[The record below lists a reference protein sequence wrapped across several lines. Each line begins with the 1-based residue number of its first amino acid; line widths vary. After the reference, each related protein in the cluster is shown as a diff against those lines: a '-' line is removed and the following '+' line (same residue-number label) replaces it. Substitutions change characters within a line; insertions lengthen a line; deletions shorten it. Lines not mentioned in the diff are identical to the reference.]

1 MNYAVQ
7 LFVLAAVTTV
17 VITAASAVIGI
28 FISIVVGAARLSPF
42 RSIRLI
48 TTVYVEV
55 FRGTSVLVQLFW
67 LFFVLPTFGITL
79 PPWLAGTVALSL
91 NFGSYGS
98 EIVRS
103 GLEAVPRGQWDAASA
118 INLSGLLRFRLVL
131 LPQAL
136 PVVIP
141 AMTSN
146 LVDLLKASSLL
157 SLITATDMTQAAH
170 TLVGVGYLNITVGYG
185 LVLVTYF
192 ALAMPIVALGR
203 RSDAWASRH
212 LRGATAVR

>member
-7 LFVLAAVTTV
+7 LFLQAAVTTV
-17 VITAASAVIGI
+17 AITVASGVIGVLLSVI
-28 FISIVVGAARLSPF
+28 GGAARLSPF
-42 RSIRLI
+42 RSVRVV
-48 TTVYVEV
+48 TTIYVEV

-79 PPWLAGTVALSL
+79 PPWLAGTLALSL

-118 INLSGLLRFRLVL
+118 MNLSGLLRFRLVL

-136 PVVIP
+136 PVIIP

-192 ALAMPIVALGR
+192 ALAMPIVTLGR

-212 LRGATAVR
+212 LRASGPAR